1 MAIFLAVR
9 TPAVAMRAF
18 CQAAALV
25 WLLAAGASLSPA
37 QAATNIERVV
47 SPGGIEAWLVREPS
61 LPLVAID
68 FAFRNGSA
76 QVPANKAG
84 LASLMTD
91 SLDEGAG
98 DLDSRAF
105 HEELENYAIG
115 MGFSAS
121 RDQISGWL
129 RTLAEH
135 QDKAFNLLKLA
146 LTKPRFDDEVVERIR
161 NQTMAGLR
169 RATTNP
175 NDIASRRWW
184 HAAFPGHPYENPTN
198 GTLQTVPTI
207 TRADIKDFAGRVFT
221 RDTLKIGIVGN
232 IDAVEAGKIVDRI
245 FGDLPAKSRVVPVPD
260 VQPQALGENIKVEL
274 DVPQSVV
281 MVGGAGIPRK
291 DPDFMAAYV
300 LNHILG
306 GGSFSSRLYKEVR
319 ETRGLAY
326 SVYSTLI
333 PLDRTALFVAGTA
346 TRGDRA
352 TQALDVIE
360 DEIRKMAK
368 DGPTAQELADAKSFL
383 EGSFALRFDTSSKI
397 ASQLVQMQVDDLGID
412 YIVKRN
418 ALVEAVTLDDVKRVA
433 KRILDGK
440 MLAVVVG
447 RTQNAV
453 ASSGGASPTPVSSPA
468 VVPAPGRRDGQ

>member
-1 MAIFLAVR
+1 MAPPSAVR
-9 TPAVAMRAF
+9 TSAIAVRTFFQVAV
-18 CQAAALV
+18 LV
-25 WLLAAGASLSPA
+25 WLGVVGATIPTA
-37 QAATNIERVV
+37 QAATNIERII

-68 FAFRNGSA
+68 FAFRNGSS

-84 LASLMTD
+84 LANLMTD
-91 SLDEGAG
+91 TLDEGAG

-115 MGFSAS
+115 IGFSAS

-135 QDKAFNLLKLA
+135 QDKAFDLLKLA
-146 LTKPRFDDEVVERIR
+146 LTKPRFDADVVERIR
-161 NQTMAGLR
+161 NQTLSGLR
-169 RATTNP
+169 RGTTNP
-175 NDIASRRWW
+175 NEIANRQWW
-184 HAAFPGHPYENPTN
+184 LKAFPGHPYSNPVS
-198 GTLQTVPTI
+198 GTLETVPTI
-207 TRADIKDFAGRVFT
+207 TVDDIKGYAARVFT

-232 IDAVEAGKIVDRI
+232 VDAAAAGKIVDRI
-245 FGDLPAKSRVVPVPD
+245 FGDLPVKSNAVPVPD
-260 VQPQALGENIKVEL
+260 AAPQALGTRINVEL

-281 MVGGAGIPRK
+281 MVGGAGIARK

-333 PLDRTALFVAGTA
+333 PLDHTALFVAGTA

-352 TQALDVIE
+352 AQALEVIE
-360 DEIRKMAK
+360 EEIRKMAK
-368 DGPTAQELADAKSFL
+368 DGPTAQELADSKSFL
-383 EGSFALRFDTSSKI
+383 KGSFALRFDTSSKI
-397 ASQLVQMQVDDLGID
+397 ASQLVQMQVEDLGID
-412 YIVKRN
+412 YIIKRN
-418 ALVEAVTLDDVKRVA
+418 GLVDAVTLDDVKRAA
-433 KRILDGK
+433 KRILDTK
-440 MLAVVVG
+440 MLVAVVG
-447 RTQNAV
+447 RAPV
-453 ASSGGASPTPVSSPA
+453 ATAASGGAAMPVSGQ
-468 VVPAPGRRDGQ
+468 PAPPAKREGQ

>member
-1 MAIFLAVR
+1 MTLPLAAR
-9 TPAVAMRAF
+9 TPAIAIRTF
-18 CQAAALV
+18 LQAAVLA
-25 WLLAAGASLSPA
+25 WLGAICVNIPSA
-37 QAATNIERVV
+37 QAATNIERVI

-68 FAFRNGSA
+68 FTFRQGSS

-84 LASLMTD
+84 LANLMAD

-105 HEELENYAIG
+105 HEQLENYAIG
-115 MGFSAS
+115 IGFSAS
-121 RDQISGWL
+121 RDQVSGWL

-135 QDKAFNLLKLA
+135 QDKAFDLLKLS
-146 LTKPRFDDEVVERIR
+146 LTKPRFDADVIERIR
-161 NQTMAGLR
+161 NQTLSGLR
-169 RATTNP
+169 RGTTNP
-175 NDIASRRWW
+175 NDIANRRWW
-184 HAAFPGHPYENPTN
+184 EAAFPGHPYANPVS
-198 GTLQTVPTI
+198 GTLETVPGI
-207 TRADIKDFAGRVFT
+207 TVDDIKGFAARVFT

-232 IDAVEAGKIVDRI
+232 IDAAQAGKIIDRI
-245 FGDLPAKSRVVPVPD
+245 FGDLPVKSNATPVPD
-260 VQPQALGENIKVEL
+260 AQPQALGTRLNIEL

-281 MVGGAGIPRK
+281 MVGGAGIARK

-319 ETRGLAY
+319 ESRGLAY

-333 PLDRTALFVAGTA
+333 PLDHTALFVAGTA

-352 TQALDVIE
+352 AQALEVIE
-360 DEIRKMAK
+360 EEIRKMAK
-368 DGPTAQELADAKSFL
+368 DGPTAQELADAKSYL
-383 EGSFALRFDTSSKI
+383 KGSFALRFDTSSKI

-418 ALVEAVTLDDVKRVA
+418 GLVDAVTLDGVKRVA
-433 KRILDGK
+433 KHILDAK
-440 MLAVVVG
+440 MLSTVVG
-447 RTQNAV
+447 RAPTAT
-453 ASSGGASPTPVSSPA
+453 ASTGGAGMPVSGQ
-468 VVPAPGRRDGQ
+468 PAPPAKREGQ